1 MRRAA
6 SAAPS
11 ACCSSAA
18 STQSPKACRP
28 FSGAAGPVIATTAV
42 PSSAAILTRS
52 EMRPSSVLNSSSGT
66 SLRITAG
73 INGAYRAAP
82 SLGLRAAS
90 RLRLAHD
97 LRIAP
102 RKFSG
107 TIPPVRA
114 NRTFSNFYSNYITW
128 GGWGS
133 NPRPADYEKYGPA
146 LRALYRHGY
155 HGVVP
160 LVALTV

>member
-66 SLRITAG
+66 SLRVTAG

-102 RKFSG
+102 RMFSG
-107 TIPPVRA
+107 TIPPVLADLFELLFKLYYVGRVGLEP
-114 NRTFSNFYSNYITW
+114 TT
-128 GGWGS
+128 GG
-133 NPRPADYEKYGPA
+133 
-146 LRALYRHGY
+146 L
-155 HGVVP
+155 
-160 LVALTV
+160 